1 MFKHTL
7 KALACALPLFAG
19 FAGAADPI
27 SSKFAHVV
35 AEHTPKGQGA

>member
-19 FAGAADPI
+19 LAGAADPI
-27 SSKFAHVV
+27 SIKFAHVFCKFIV
-35 AEHTPKGQGA
+35 KFR